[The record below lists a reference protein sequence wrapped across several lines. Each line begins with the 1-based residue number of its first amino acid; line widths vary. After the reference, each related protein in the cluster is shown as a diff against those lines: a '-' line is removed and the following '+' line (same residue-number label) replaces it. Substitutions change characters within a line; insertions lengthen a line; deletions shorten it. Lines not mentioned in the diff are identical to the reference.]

1 MVYTRVEKTL
11 KKTEMKPFLAN
22 LLNSIV
28 LIGIGLWSYFGSETP
43 SVTALIPVFVGIVL
57 LALVKPMQSGNKVVA
72 HIVVTLT
79 FLLLVSLVKPLTGAI
94 GRESQVG
101 VIRVVI
107 MMATSL
113 FAIIIFIKSFVDAR
127 IKK

>member
-1 MVYTRVEKTL
+1 
-11 KKTEMKPFLAN
+11 MKPYLAN
-22 LLNSIV
+22 LINSIV
-28 LIGIGLWSYFGSETP
+28 LIALGLWSYFGSETP
-43 SVTALIPVFVGIVL
+43 SVTALIPVFVGVVL
-57 LALVKPMQSGNKVVA
+57 LAMVKPMQGGNRVVA

-94 GRESQVG
+94 GRDSQIG

-113 FAIIIFIKSFVDAR
+113 YAMIIFIKSFVDAR
-127 IKK
+127 VKK